1 MKMAYTQYSQ
11 AWLEDP
17 TSIFGILVEVTVYDV
32 VAAAEKTLYLSNI
45 GFITTD
51 ASVSYSPI
59 IAGGINFTETL
70 PVDGAP
76 TMSFGDIELD
86 NLNGELDSWLDST
99 KYIWVNRYIQAYIG
113 DPFWQCANLSDVHSK
128 FQKIFDGVIAD
139 IDSKARDKVNIK
151 VRDKLNRLNVPI
163 TSNKIGTY
171 GTWSAGQTNQDT
183 IKPLIFGEVFNI
195 SPILISPAK
204 ASSLIATSISGTF
217 TCSSTNLAVGQLVK
231 ITGTITDTTLY
242 GDITVAVGG
251 AFTLASASSTLL
263 QVGQRVTI
271 SGSPYG
277 VTITGYSN
285 PTTYYI
291 ISTNGSTTFTLSA
304 TLGGSAITTTAG
316 VLSAATV
323 KALGA
328 TISGYT
334 SPTNYYI
341 TATNSST
348 TFTLSTSLGGSAVVT
363 TIGALSGV
371 TVSSDATFGRPEY
384 LLNDGNTESL
394 IELRDNGAP
403 IYNST
408 LTSGAVPDL
417 TNGKVVLNKPLAG
430 ALTASVQGIKNSIN
444 LSTGDLVSGTYSNNI
459 ANLVALIVTQ
469 YGVDKLSASE
479 LDLTNLS
486 AFATANTQPVGIIV
500 SDSATVIS
508 VCQEIANS
516 IGAQLFMT
524 RTGKLQILRI
534 GSPTSDS
541 TVTIADTDILFQS
554 LNINTRTEVVPT
566 TKIGYCKNWT
576 VQNNLVTAIFPEHKA
591 YFAAD
596 YITKS
601 ALDST
606 IKATYKL
613 SADAVQKDTLLLT
626 STDANAEAARL
637 NNYYKVPR
645 TIYSFVGTAKLLSL
659 KLGQQ
664 VTLVNSRFGL
674 TSGVTGQVVSLTPNW
689 LEATINVEVIV

>member
-1 MKMAYTQYSQ
+1 MAYTQYSQ

-99 KYIWVNRYIQAYIG
+99 QYIWVNRYIQAYIG

-139 IDSKARDKVNIK
+139 IDSKARDKLNIK

-195 SPILISPAK
+195 TPL
-204 ASSLIATSISGTF
+204 
-217 TCSSTNLAVGQLVK
+217 LV
-231 ITGTITDTTLY
+231 DP
-242 GDITVAVGG
+242 
-251 AFTLASASSTLL
+251 STLE
-263 QVGQRVTI
+263 
-271 SGSPYG
+271 
-277 VTITGYSN
+277 
-285 PTTYYI
+285 
-291 ISTNGSTTFTLSA
+291 FM
-304 TLGGSAITTTAG
+304 
-316 VLSAATV
+316 
-323 KALGA
+323 
-328 TISGYT
+328 
-334 SPTNYYI
+334 
-341 TATNSST
+341 
-348 TFTLSTSLGGSAVVT
+348 
-363 TIGALSGV
+363 
-371 TVSSDATFGRPEY
+371 
-384 LLNDGNTESL
+384 LNDGNTESL

-408 LTSGAVPDL
+408 ITSGATTDL
-417 TNGKVVLNKPLAG
+417 TNGKVKLTKALAG
-430 ALTASVQGIKNSIN
+430 TLTASVQGVKNSIN
-444 LSTGDLVSGTYSNNI
+444 LTTGALVSGTYNNNI

-469 YGVDKLSASE
+469 YGTDKLTASE

-486 AFATANTQPVGIIV
+486 NFASANTQPVGTLV
-500 SDSATVIS
+500 TDTSTVIS
-508 VCQEIANS
+508 VCQELANS

-566 TKIGYCKNWT
+566 TKIAYCKNWT
-576 VQNNLVTAIFPEHKA
+576 TQSNLLTAIFPEHKE

-596 YITKS
+596 FITKS
-601 ALDST
+601 ALDSA
-606 IKATYKL
+606 IKTTYKL

-626 STDANAEAARL
+626 AATANAEATRL

-674 TSGVTGQVVSLTPNW
+674 TSGVTGQVVSLSPNW